1 MEAFS
6 QPVSQGCNRELF
18 GTLYMTP
25 GLGDSRACAR
35 GRWSEV
41 ALASDRTQKLA
52 LARDR
57 TQKLALARD
66 RTHKLA
72 LARDRTQKLALARD
86 RTQKLAL
93 VRDRTHKL
101 ALARDG
107 RRKRLLYI
115 ACRPKAGATKAA
127 GGAPERLCYPVLHAR
142 DGSFADHR
150 QGVDAGGTESAASE
164 H

>member
-41 ALASDRTQKLA
+41 ALA
-52 LARDR
+52 RDR
-57 TQKLALARD
+57 TQKLALA
-66 RTHKLA
+66 
-72 LARDRTQKLALARD
+72 
-86 RTQKLAL
+86 
-93 VRDRTHKL
+93 RDRTHKL

-150 QGVDAGGTESAASE
+150 QGVDAGGTESAA
-164 H
+164 